1 MTNEV
6 REALRRI
13 ASCAEDSGDGSWLE
27 ELVRMHGPAISHW
40 NVDAV
45 HYWREWPGRTTVFP
59 DSSPDD
65 IAIDL
70 VAEDAAGERLIAIQ
84 CKARREGSAI
94 TQADVDGFLGAA
106 GAPEFK
112 EAWIV
117 GTTGPSEELREQ
129 LNNRG
134 LTKIRCLRLQDELQ
148 GSAQAGDDSNPD
160 PRDEI
165 QRRVIA
171 DSLKGL
177 ENVRGRT
184 HKGWRTTDA
193 RGRIVMPCGTGKTR
207 VGYRIARELT
217 APGQTPDA
225 ADRLTIVLCPSI
237 GLVRQLKTA
246 YEAMAE
252 SDGVTIRTLAVCSD
266 RSADGASARR
276 RKPSVDE
283 AIADDP
289 TTDLSGIDGS
299 EITGEVR
306 RKAQD
311 IADWIRG
318 RDRDPAAWPV
328 IVSTYQSG
336 PALAEGVRHAGAD
349 AAVLICDEAHR
360 TAGLK
365 KTPKVNEATLRNFTV
380 CHDNA
385 LLPARNRLYMTATP
399 KTFTRGTAE
408 AHDEAYVV
416 VSMNDEA
423 TFGPNLAEVSY
434 REAVEQEALTD
445 YRIAAIV
452 PHNESY
458 EFADK
463 RARKHAR
470 DAKKKKKDAEGDRSK
485 KNRDRSTSILV
496 RQLAYGTALAA
507 GIDQGEGGEKLPVP
521 SSIAFCNRT
530 ATSRE
535 MAEELN
541 DPAVR
546 KHIAGVT
553 GQGTDGPAR
562 RYEVHHRD
570 AKHRAGARHTALTK
584 LAGADPENPVGISN
598 VGIFG
603 EGIDTPDLAAIA
615 FIEPRKGPIDV
626 IQAVGRVMR
635 RSKAKNIGLILVPLE
650 IPPDEDAE
658 AWLESRTSGNR
669 FKELGQVLQA
679 LRAHDARIEDRLQHL
694 LRIYEPTGNGRAE
707 KIGYHM
713 LTARE
718 PEGVKTYVAVGRDG
732 VIENALAEA
741 DRKKTVAQ
749 LLERAADKV
758 REITKT
764 ESEESLPEKPRSA
777 WVADCRRR
785 SKPKVA
791 PVDVSAAQE
800 PRESDD
806 RYPVAPIAEAQR
818 KLLSGAIVDKRRGR
832 NKNTV
837 FLRAPVRRQPARPGG
852 GKTPASHGLLGCI
865 LENNERGRSIRMRI
879 LRNSGL
885 KTESERHMDVL
896 YSTVERAAGKL
907 KADDLEEQLAAL
919 LKMDRTTAVREEQG
933 NACMVAALVLTVAVL
948 VQTRLEAGK
957 GLRNIDVEPLAEIG
971 TSPRPAEN
979 LERAFNRIL
988 QHDYEPVF
996 TIARDILCDVT
1007 RAGRKTAML
1016 DAAVAGIIE
1025 QSRDAAEQYAT
1036 AGADYAGE
1044 LFNRI
1049 MHDRASDGAYFT
1061 RPEAGAL
1068 LAELALHATDETD
1081 FTKGDIVS
1089 RLHALDPTCGS
1100 GTLLQAWLTAVK
1112 RKARDDGATDAVLS
1126 RMHRRIVED
1135 SLTGLDVNP
1144 VSIQL
1149 AGAMLMIGD
1158 TRVQY
1163 ARMGLHTM
1171 PYGPQRDRKTAA
1183 AGSLELLRQ
1192 PDVLAHQGGKT
1203 DARQDD
1209 FFDDELDSFA
1219 PREPTERALKARVVL
1234 TNPPFVTR
1242 EKLGAK
1248 FGIEGQLA
1256 IRERIDKSQEEMETK
1271 LPEYAGFSEKTTTQP
1286 LYLALGLLAM
1296 DPHSGVLGTVIPT
1309 VGLLAPSGRTQRRKL
1324 ASELHIRYVVTCH
1337 EPGQENLSQ
1346 SFRADPVNES
1356 LVVGTRTGRND
1367 GLATTFVSLDRF
1379 PRNTAEAHALA
1390 DAIAGDRDID
1400 GQRCE
1405 VSNERMRN
1413 GDWSAAGWRNLKLDE
1428 AAQMIDRH
1436 PLLKRMC
1443 DIPDVTMR
1451 APGHGAFTPSPGSER
1466 RDTAPTRRL
1475 PNEDADILVYQ
1486 SKAEDAHPTMAA
1498 TPDTAARIK
1507 KIPAGV
1513 TGAERIAAAEKAH
1526 ARWSNV
1532 RGRLLV
1538 SAGQRITTGRL
1549 AAVVDTTAD
1558 GGLGTNWK
1566 PLQGIDDSTARAW
1579 AVWLNSTLGRV
1590 AMLRN
1595 RGKTLTFPVYQ
1606 PSGMTTTR
1614 CPDPGET
1621 EAIEALNA
1629 AYELTKN
1636 EQAPQYRD
1644 GRCAVR
1650 DTWDE
1655 AVAEAL
1661 GIDVETI
1668 FEYAELLAT
1677 EPAVSPAGWTRTL
1690 TELKGAEHG

>member
-1 MTNEV
+1 MKNGT
-6 REALRRI
+6 REALREI
-13 ASCAEDSGDGSWLE
+13 EVHADDSGDGDWLE
-27 ELVRMHGPAISHW
+27 ELVRVHGPAIRHW
-40 NVDAV
+40 RVDAV
-45 HYWREWPGRTTVFP
+45 HRWKEWPDRTTIFP

-70 VAEDAAGERLIAIQ
+70 VAEDTAGERLIAIQ
-84 CKARREGSAI
+84 CKARRRGSAI
-94 TQADVDGFLGAA
+94 KYTDVEGFLYAA
-106 GAPEFK
+106 QAREFQ

-117 GTTGPSEELREQ
+117 GTTGPSEALREQ

-134 LTKIRCLRLQDELQ
+134 LTKVRCLRLQDELLQ
-148 GSAQAGDDSNPD
+148 SAQAADEADPD

-165 QRRVIA
+165 QRRVIE

-184 HKGWRTTDA
+184 HEGWRATDA

-217 APGQTPDA
+217 TPEKAPDG
-225 ADRLTIVLCPSI
+225 ADRLTLVLCPSI

-246 YEAMAE
+246 YEVMAE
-252 SDGVTIRTLAVCSD
+252 SDGVAIRTLAVCSD
-266 RSADGASARR
+266 RSGDNAKR
-276 RKPSVDE
+276 RKGNVDE

-289 TTDLSGIDGS
+289 TADLSGIDGS
-299 EITGEVR
+299 EITGAVR
-306 RKAQD
+306 RRAQD
-311 IADWIRG
+311 IADWIIE
-318 RDRDPAAWPV
+318 RDRDPLAWPV

-336 PALAEGVRHAGAD
+336 PTLAEGVRHAGAD

-365 KTPKVNEATLRNFTV
+365 KTPKANEATLRNFTV

-385 LLPARNRLYMTATP
+385 LLPARNRVYMTATP

-408 AHDEAYVV
+408 AHDEGYVV

-434 REAVEQEALTD
+434 REAVDQEALTD

-470 DAKKKKKDAEGDRSK
+470 AAKKKEAEGASSK
-485 KNRDRSTSILV
+485 KSRDRSTSILV
-496 RQLAYGTALAA
+496 RQIAYGTALAA
-507 GIDQGEGGEKLPVP
+507 GIDEGEGGDKLAVP

-553 GQGTDGPAR
+553 GQGTDGPAK

-570 AKHRAGARHTALTK
+570 AKSRAGARHTALMK

-635 RSKAKNIGLILVPLE
+635 RSKAKDIGLILVPLE

-658 AWLESRTSGNR
+658 AWLESRTSENQ
-669 FKELGQVLQA
+669 FKELGQILQA
-679 LRAHDARIEDRLQHL
+679 LRAHDARIEDRLQDL
-694 LRIYEPTGNGRAE
+694 LRIYEPSGNGRTE
-707 KIGYHM
+707 KIGYHL

-718 PEGVKTYVAVGRDG
+718 PEGVKTYVAIGHDG
-732 VIENALAEA
+732 VIENALAQA
-741 DRKKTVAQ
+741 DRKKTVVQ
-749 LLERAADKV
+749 LLDRVADKV
-758 REITKT
+758 TEVTKT
-764 ESEESLPEKPRSA
+764 ESEESLPEKPRST

-791 PVDVSAAQE
+791 PVDVTAAQE
-800 PRESDD
+800 RRESDD

-818 KLLSGAIVDKRRGR
+818 TLLSGAIVDKRKGR
-832 NKNTV
+832 NPNTV
-837 FLRAPVRRQPARPGG
+837 FLRAPVRREPARSG

-907 KADDLEEQLAAL
+907 KADNLEEQLAAL
-919 LKMDRTTAVREEQG
+919 LKMDRTTAASGEQG

-948 VQTRLEAGK
+948 VHTRLEVGK
-957 GLRNIDVEPLAEIG
+957 GLQNIDVEPLAEIG

-979 LERAFNRIL
+979 LERAFNQIL
-988 QHDYEPVF
+988 GHDYEPVF

-1016 DAAVAGIIE
+1016 DEAVAGIIE

-1068 LAELALHATDETD
+1068 LAGLALHATDEKD
-1081 FTKGDIVS
+1081 FTKGKLVD
-1089 RLHALDPTCGS
+1089 RLRALDPACGS

-1112 RKARDDGATDAVLS
+1112 RTARDDGAPEAAVS
-1126 RMHRRIVED
+1126 RMHRQIVENA
-1135 SLTGLDVNP
+1135 LTGLDVNP

-1163 ARMGLHTM
+1163 EQMGLHTM
-1171 PYGPQRDRKTAA
+1171 PYGPQRDRRMVA

-1192 PDVLAHQGGKT
+1192 PDVLVNKGGKT
-1203 DARQDD
+1203 DTTQDD
-1209 FFDDELDSFA
+1209 FFDDEVDSFA
-1219 PREPTERALKARVVL
+1219 SREATERALKARVVL

-1248 FGIEGQLA
+1248 FGTEVQRA
-1256 IRERIDKSQEEMETK
+1256 IRQRIDSSQEKLENK
-1271 LPEYAGFSEKTTTQP
+1271 LPEYAGFSEKTTTRP
-1286 LYLALGLLAM
+1286 LYIALGLLAM
-1296 DPHSGVLGTVIPT
+1296 DPEKGVLGTVMTT
-1309 VGLLAPSGRTQRRKL
+1309 VALLAPSGLAERRKL

-1337 EPGQENLSQ
+1337 EPGEENLSQ
-1346 SFRADPVNES
+1346 SSRADPVNES
-1356 LVVGTRTGRND
+1356 LLVGTRLGRND

-1379 PRNTAEAHALA
+1379 PRSVVEAHALA
-1390 DAIAGDRDID
+1390 DAIAGGRDID

-1413 GDWSAAGWRNLKLDE
+1413 GDWSAAGWRNLQLDE
-1428 AAQMIDRH
+1428 AALLIDGH
-1436 PLLKRMC
+1436 PLLKRMR
-1443 DIPDVTMR
+1443 DIPGVTMR
-1451 APGHGAFTPSPGSER
+1451 APGHGAFTPCPGPVSRE
-1466 RDTAPTRRL
+1466 TASTRRV
-1475 PNEDADILVYQ
+1475 PNEDVDILVYQ
-1486 SKAEDAHPTMAA
+1486 SKAEDAHLTIA
-1498 TPDTAARIK
+1498 TAPDTAAKIK
-1507 KIPAGV
+1507 NIPASV
-1513 TGAERIAAAEKAH
+1513 TGAERIARAEKAH
-1526 ARWSNV
+1526 ARWSAI

-1538 SAGQRITTGRL
+1538 SAGQYIMTGRL

-1566 PLQGIDDSTARAW
+1566 PIQGIDDSTARAW
-1579 AVWLNSTLGRV
+1579 AVWLNSTLGRI

-1595 RGKTLTFPVYQ
+1595 RGKKLTFPVYR
-1606 PSGMTTTR
+1606 PSGMTTIR
-1614 CPDPGET
+1614 CPDPDET
-1621 EAIEALNA
+1621 ELIEALNT

-1636 EQAPQYRD
+1636 EETPQYRD

-1650 DTWDE
+1650 DSWDE
-1655 AVAEAL
+1655 AVAQAL
-1661 GIDVETI
+1661 GIGVETI
-1668 FEYAELLAT
+1668 FEYAELLAR
-1677 EPAVSPAGWTRTL
+1677 EPAVSPTSWTRVL
-1690 TELKGAEHG
+1690 TESNVEKPS

>member
-1 MTNEV
+1 MTNKA
-6 REALRRI
+6 REALREI
-13 ASCAEDSGDGSWLE
+13 EAHADDSGDGDWFE
-27 ELVRMHGPAISHW
+27 ELVRVHGAAIGHW
-40 NVDAV
+40 NVDAI

-70 VAEDAAGERLIAIQ
+70 VAEDAAGKRLIAIQ

-94 TQADVDGFLGAA
+94 NLDEVDGFLSAA
-106 GAPEFK
+106 AAPEFK

-117 GTTGPSEELREQ
+117 GTTGPSEGLRER

-134 LTKIRCLRLQDELQ
+134 LTKVRCLRLQDELLQ
-148 GSAQAGDDSNPD
+148 SAQAAEDADPD

-165 QRRVIA
+165 QRRVIDA
-171 DSLKGL
+171 SLKGL

-184 HKGWRTTDA
+184 HEGWRATDA

-217 APGQTPDA
+217 TPGKTPDG

-246 YEAMAE
+246 YEAMAK
-252 SDGVTIRTLAVCSD
+252 SDGVEIDTLAVCSD
-266 RSADGASARR
+266 RSGDSARR
-276 RKPSVDE
+276 RRPNVDE

-289 TTDLSGIDGS
+289 TADLSGIDGS
-299 EITGEVR
+299 EITGAVR

-311 IADWIRG
+311 IADWITV

-336 PALAEGVRHAGAD
+336 PTLAEGVRHAGAD

-365 KTPKVNEATLRNFTV
+365 KTPKANEATLRNFTV

-408 AHDEAYVV
+408 ARDEGYVV

-470 DAKKKKKDAEGDRSK
+470 DAKKKQAEGASARQSG
-485 KNRDRSTSILV
+485 DRSTSILV
-496 RQLAYGTALAA
+496 RQIAYGTALAA
-507 GIDQGEGGEKLPVP
+507 GIDEGDGGERLAVP

-530 ATSRE
+530 RTSRE

-553 GQGTDGPAR
+553 GQGTDGPAK

-570 AKHRAGARHTALTK
+570 ATSRAGARHTALTK

-635 RSKAKNIGLILVPLE
+635 RSEAKNIGLILVPLE
-650 IPPDEDAE
+650 IPLDEDAE
-658 AWLESRTSGNR
+658 AWLESRTSENQ
-669 FKELGQVLQA
+669 FKELGQILQA

-694 LRIYEPTGNGRAE
+694 LKIYEPSRNGRAE
-707 KIGYHM
+707 KTGYHL
-713 LTARE
+713 LTTSE
-718 PEGVKTYVAVGRDG
+718 PEGVKTYVAIGRDG

-741 DRKKTVAQ
+741 DRKTTVAQ

-758 REITKT
+758 TEVTKT
-764 ESEESLPEKPRSA
+764 QNEASLPEKPRST

-785 SKPKVA
+785 SKPKIA
-791 PVDVSAAQE
+791 PVDVSAAQDR
-800 PRESDD
+800 RESDD

-818 KLLSGAIVDKRRGR
+818 TLLNGAIVDKRKGR
-832 NKNTV
+832 NQNTV
-837 FLRAPVRRQPARPGG
+837 FLRAPVRREPARPGG

-919 LKMDRTTAVREEQG
+919 LKMDRTTAVKGEQG

-948 VQTRLEAGK
+948 VQTRLEVGE

-988 QHDYEPVF
+988 QHDYEAVF
-996 TIARDILCDVT
+996 TLARDILCDVT
-1007 RAGRKTAML
+1007 QAGRKTAML
-1016 DAAVAGIIE
+1016 DEAVAGIIE

-1068 LAELALHATDETD
+1068 LAGLALHATEETD
-1081 FTKGDIVS
+1081 FTNGNIVD
-1089 RLHALDPTCGS
+1089 RLRVLDPACGS
-1100 GTLLQAWLTAVK
+1100 GTLLQAWLTAIK
-1112 RKARDDGATDAVLS
+1112 RKARDNGATDAVLS

-1135 SLTGLDVNP
+1135 ALTGLDVNP

-1163 ARMGLHTM
+1163 ARMGLRTM
-1171 PYGPQRDRKTAA
+1171 PYGLQKAGRTAA

-1203 DARQDD
+1203 DAARDD
-1209 FFDDELDSFA
+1209 FFFDDELNSFA
-1219 PREPTERALKARVVL
+1219 PPEATERALKTRVVL

-1242 EKLGAK
+1242 GKLGAK
-1248 FGIEGQLA
+1248 FGVEVQRA
-1256 IRERIDKSQEEMETK
+1256 IRERIDKSQQELENK
-1271 LPEYAGFSEKTTTQP
+1271 LPSFVGFSEKTTTQP
-1286 LYLALGLLAM
+1286 LYLALGLLAI
-1296 DPHSGVLGTVIPT
+1296 DPETGVLGTMIPT
-1309 VGLLAPSGRTQRRKL
+1309 AGLLAPSGLAYRRKL
-1324 ASELHIRYVVTCH
+1324 ASDLQIRYVVSSH
-1337 EPGQENLSQ
+1337 ERGQENFSQ
-1346 SFRADPVNES
+1346 SFDSKPVNES

-1379 PRNTAEAHALA
+1379 PRNQVDAHALA
-1390 DAIAGDRDID
+1390 DAIATGGDIE
-1400 GQRCE
+1400 GQRCQI
-1405 VSNERMRN
+1405 SNERMRN

-1428 AAQMIDRH
+1428 AAQLIDRH
-1436 PLLKRMC
+1436 PMLKQMC
-1443 DIPDVTMR
+1443 DIPGVTMR
-1451 APGHGAFTPSPGSER
+1451 APGHGAFTP
-1466 RDTAPTRRL
+1466 
-1475 PNEDADILVYQ
+1475 
-1486 SKAEDAHPTMAA
+1486 
-1498 TPDTAARIK
+1498 
-1507 KIPAGV
+1507 
-1513 TGAERIAAAEKAH
+1513 
-1526 ARWSNV
+1526 
-1532 RGRLLV
+1532 
-1538 SAGQRITTGRL
+1538 
-1549 AAVVDTTAD
+1549 
-1558 GGLGTNWK
+1558 
-1566 PLQGIDDSTARAW
+1566 
-1579 AVWLNSTLGRV
+1579 
-1590 AMLRN
+1590 
-1595 RGKTLTFPVYQ
+1595 
-1606 PSGMTTTR
+1606 
-1614 CPDPGET
+1614 
-1621 EAIEALNA
+1621 
-1629 AYELTKN
+1629 
-1636 EQAPQYRD
+1636 
-1644 GRCAVR
+1644 
-1650 DTWDE
+1650 
-1655 AVAEAL
+1655 
-1661 GIDVETI
+1661 
-1668 FEYAELLAT
+1668 
-1677 EPAVSPAGWTRTL
+1677 
-1690 TELKGAEHG
+1690 

>member
-6 REALRRI
+6 REALREIESR
-13 ASCAEDSGDGSWLE
+13 AEDSGDGSWFE
-27 ELVRMHGPAISHW
+27 ELVRMHGPAIGHR

-70 VAEDAAGERLIAIQ
+70 VAEDATGKRLIAIQ

-94 TQADVDGFLGAA
+94 THTDVDGFLSAA
-106 GAPEFK
+106 AAPEFE

-117 GTTGPSEELREQ
+117 GTTGPSEKLREQ
-129 LNNRG
+129 LNDRG
-134 LTKIRCLRLQDELQ
+134 LTKVRCLRLQDELLR
-148 GSAQAGDDSNPD
+148 SAQATDDADPD

-165 QRRVIA
+165 QRRVIDA
-171 DSLKGL
+171 SLKGL
-177 ENVRGRT
+177 KNVRGRT
-184 HKGWRTTDA
+184 HHGWRATDA

-217 APGQTPDA
+217 TPGKTPRGT
-225 ADRLTIVLCPSI
+225 DRLTIVLCPSI

-246 YEAMAE
+246 YEVMAE
-252 SDGVTIRTLAVCSD
+252 SDGVAIETLAVCSD
-266 RSADGASARR
+266 PSGDSARR
-276 RKPSVDE
+276 RKPNVDE

-299 EITGEVR
+299 EITGAVR

-311 IADWIRG
+311 IADWITKYG
-318 RDRDPAAWPV
+318 RDPSAWPV

-336 PALAEGVRHAGAD
+336 ATLAEGVRHADAD

-365 KTPKVNEATLRNFTV
+365 KTPKANEATLRNFTV

-385 LLPARNRLYMTATP
+385 LLPARNRVYMTATP

-408 AHDEAYVV
+408 AHDEGYVV

-470 DAKKKKKDAEGDRSK
+470 DAKKKDTEGASSTK
-485 KNRDRSTSILV
+485 SGDRSTSILV
-496 RQLAYGTALAA
+496 RQIAYGTALAA
-507 GIDQGEGGEKLPVP
+507 GIDEGDGGEKLAVP

-530 ATSRE
+530 RTSRE

-553 GQGTDGPAR
+553 GQGPDGPAK

-570 AKHRAGARHTALTK
+570 AKSRAGARHTALTK

-658 AWLESRTSGNR
+658 AWLESRTSENQ
-669 FKELGQVLQA
+669 FKELGQILQA

-707 KIGYHM
+707 KTGYHL
-713 LTARE
+713 LTASE
-718 PEGVKTYVAVGRDG
+718 PEGVKTYVAVGQDG

-741 DRKKTVAQ
+741 DRKKTVTQ
-749 LLERAADKV
+749 LLERAADRV
-758 REITKT
+758 REVTNT
-764 ESEESLPEKPRSA
+764 YGEESLPEKPRST

-791 PVDVSAAQE
+791 PVDVSAAWE
-800 PRESDD
+800 RRESDD

-818 KLLSGAIVDKRRGR
+818 TLLSGAIVDKRKGR

-837 FLRAPVRRQPARPGG
+837 FLRTPVRRQPARPGG

-919 LKMDRTTAVREEQG
+919 LKMDRTTAVKGEQG

-948 VQTRLEAGK
+948 VQTRLEAGR
-957 GLRNIDVEPLAEIG
+957 GLHNIDVEPLAEIG

-1068 LAELALHATDETD
+1068 LAGLALHATDETN
-1081 FTKGDIVS
+1081 FTNGKTVS
-1089 RLHALDPTCGS
+1089 RLRALDPTCGS
-1100 GTLLQAWLTAVK
+1100 GTLLQAWLTAIK
-1112 RKARDDGATDAVLS
+1112 RKARDNGATDAVLS
-1126 RMHRRIVED
+1126 SMHRRIVED
-1135 SLTGLDVNP
+1135 ALTGLDVNP

-1163 ARMGLHTM
+1163 SRMGLRTM
-1171 PYGPQRDRKTAA
+1171 PYGPRKERRTAA

-1203 DARQDD
+1203 ATGQDD

-1219 PREPTERALKARVVL
+1219 PREATERALKARVVL

-1248 FGIEGQLA
+1248 FGIEGQRA
-1256 IRERIDKSQEEMETK
+1256 IRERIDKSQEELETK

-1296 DPHSGVLGTVIPT
+1296 DPEKGVLGTVITT
-1309 VGLLAPSGRTQRRKL
+1309 VGLLAPSGLAQRRKL

-1356 LVVGTRTGRND
+1356 LVVGTRIGRND

-1379 PRNTAEAHALA
+1379 PRSVAEAHALA
-1390 DAIAGDRDID
+1390 DAIAGNRDID
-1400 GQRCE
+1400 GQSRQ

-1428 AAQMIDRH
+1428 AAQLIDRH

-1475 PNEDADILVYQ
+1475 PNEDVDILVYQ
-1486 SKAEDAHPTMAA
+1486 SKAEDAHLTIAT
-1498 TPDTAARIK
+1498 TPDTAAKIK
-1507 KIPAGV
+1507 KIPASV
-1513 TGAERIAAAEKAH
+1513 TGAERIAAAENAH

-1538 SAGQRITTGRL
+1538 SAGQYIATGRL

-1566 PLQGIDDSTARAW
+1566 PIQGIDDSTARAW
-1579 AVWLNSTLGRV
+1579 AVWLNSTLGRI

-1595 RGKTLTFPVYQ
+1595 RGKKLTFPVYR

-1636 EQAPQYRD
+1636 EQTPQYRD

-1668 FEYAELLAT
+1668 FEYAELLAR
-1677 EPAVSPAGWTRTL
+1677 EPAVSPTGWTSTL
-1690 TELKGAEHG
+1690 TELNGAEHS

>member
-1 MTNEV
+1 M
-6 REALRRI
+6 
-13 ASCAEDSGDGSWLE
+13 
-27 ELVRMHGPAISHW
+27 
-40 NVDAV
+40 
-45 HYWREWPGRTTVFP
+45 
-59 DSSPDD
+59 
-65 IAIDL
+65 
-70 VAEDAAGERLIAIQ
+70 
-84 CKARREGSAI
+84 
-94 TQADVDGFLGAA
+94 
-106 GAPEFK
+106 
-112 EAWIV
+112 
-117 GTTGPSEELREQ
+117 
-129 LNNRG
+129 
-134 LTKIRCLRLQDELQ
+134 
-148 GSAQAGDDSNPD
+148 
-160 PRDEI
+160 
-165 QRRVIA
+165 
-171 DSLKGL
+171 
-177 ENVRGRT
+177 
-184 HKGWRTTDA
+184 
-193 RGRIVMPCGTGKTR
+193 
-207 VGYRIARELT
+207 
-217 APGQTPDA
+217 
-225 ADRLTIVLCPSI
+225 
-237 GLVRQLKTA
+237 RQLKTA
-246 YEAMAE
+246 YEVMAE
-252 SDGVTIRTLAVCSD
+252 SDGVAIRTLAVCSD
-266 RSADGASARR
+266 RSGDGAKR
-276 RKPSVDE
+276 RKPNVDE

-289 TTDLSGIDGS
+289 TADLSGIDGS
-299 EITGEVR
+299 EITGAVR

-311 IADWIRG
+311 IADWITERG
-318 RDRDPAAWPV
+318 RDPVGWPV

-336 PALAEGVRHAGAD
+336 PTLAEGVRHAGAD

-365 KTPKVNEATLRNFTV
+365 KTPKANEATLRNFTV
-380 CHDNA
+380 CHNNA
-385 LLPARNRLYMTATP
+385 LLPARNRIYMTATP

-408 AHDEAYVV
+408 AHDEGYVV

-470 DAKKKKKDAEGDRSK
+470 DAKKKDAEGASSK
-485 KNRDRSTSILV
+485 SGDRSTSILV
-496 RQLAYGTALAA
+496 RQIAYGTVLAA
-507 GIDQGEGGEKLPVP
+507 GIDEREGREKLAVP

-530 ATSRE
+530 KTSRE

-546 KHIAGVT
+546 KHIASVT
-553 GQGTDGPAR
+553 GQGTDGPAK

-570 AKHRAGARHTALTK
+570 AKSRAGARHTALTK
-584 LAGADPENPVGISN
+584 LAAADPENPVGISN

-658 AWLESRTSGNR
+658 AWLESRTSVNQ
-669 FKELGQVLQA
+669 FKELGQILQA
-679 LRAHDARIEDRLQHL
+679 LRAHDARIEDRLQQL
-694 LRIYEPTGNGRAE
+694 LKIYEPSGNGRAE
-707 KIGYHM
+707 KIGYHL
-713 LTARE
+713 LTASE
-718 PEGVKTYVAVGRDG
+718 PEGVKTYVAIGRDG

-758 REITKT
+758 TEVTKT
-764 ESEESLPEKPRSA
+764 QSEESLPEKPRST

-785 SKPKVA
+785 SKPKIA

-800 PRESDD
+800 RRQSDD
-806 RYPVAPIAEAQR
+806 RYAVAPIAEAQR
-818 KLLSGAIVDKRRGR
+818 TLLIGAIVDKRKGR

-837 FLRAPVRRQPARPGG
+837 FLRAPVRREPAKPD
-852 GKTPASHGLLGCI
+852 GKTPAGHGVLGCI
-865 LENNERGRSIRMRI
+865 LENNARGRSIRMRI

-885 KTESERHMDVL
+885 KTKSERHMDVL

-907 KADDLEEQLAAL
+907 KADNLEEQLAAL
-919 LKMDRTTAVREEQG
+919 LKMDRTIAAKGEQG

-957 GLRNIDVEPLAEIG
+957 GLHNIDVEPLAEIG
-971 TSPRPAEN
+971 TSSRPAEK

-1007 RAGRKTAML
+1007 QAGLKTAML
-1016 DAAVAGIIE
+1016 DAAIAGIIE
-1025 QSRDAAEQYAT
+1025 QSRDAAEQYAM

-1068 LAELALHATDETD
+1068 LAGLALHATDETD
-1081 FTKGDIVS
+1081 FTNGKIVD
-1089 RLHALDPTCGS
+1089 RLRILDPACGS
-1100 GTLLQAWLTAVK
+1100 GTLLQAWLTAIK
-1112 RKARDDGATDAVLS
+1112 RRARDDGAAEAALS

-1135 SLTGLDVNP
+1135 ALTGLDVNP

-1163 ARMGLHTM
+1163 ARMGLQTM
-1171 PYGPQRDRKTAA
+1171 PYGPQRDRRTTA

-1192 PDVLAHQGGKT
+1192 PDVLAHQGGKP
-1203 DARQDD
+1203 DAGQDD
-1209 FFDDELDSFA
+1209 FFEDELNSFA
-1219 PREPTERALKARVVL
+1219 PREATERALKARVVL

-1248 FGIEGQLA
+1248 FGSEVQRA
-1256 IRERIDKSQEEMETK
+1256 IRERIDKSQEELENK

-1296 DPHSGVLGTVIPT
+1296 EPASGVLGTVIPT
-1309 VGLLAPSGRTQRRKL
+1309 VGLLAPSGLAERRKL
-1324 ASELHIRYVVTCH
+1324 GSELHIRYVVTCH
-1337 EPGQENLSQ
+1337 EPGEENLSQ
-1346 SFRADPVNES
+1346 SSRADPVNES
-1356 LVVGTRTGRND
+1356 LVVGTRMGRND

-1379 PRNTAEAHALA
+1379 PRSVVEAHAVA
-1390 DAIAGDRDID
+1390 DAIAGGGDID

-1413 GDWSAAGWRNLKLDE
+1413 GDWSAVGWMNLKLDE
-1428 AAQMIDRH
+1428 AAQLIDRH
-1436 PLLKRMC
+1436 PMLKRMC
-1443 DIPDVTMR
+1443 DIPGVTMR
-1451 APGHGAFTPSPGSER
+1451 APGDGAFTPCPGSER
-1466 RDTAPTRRL
+1466 RETASTRRV
-1475 PNEDADILVYQ
+1475 PNEDVDILVYQ
-1486 SKAEDAHPTMAA
+1486 SKAEHAHLTMA
-1498 TPDTAARIK
+1498 TKPDTAAKIK
-1507 KIPAGV
+1507 NIPPSVMGP
-1513 TGAERIAAAEKAH
+1513 ERIATAEKAH

-1538 SAGQRITTGRL
+1538 SAGQRTNTGRL

-1566 PLQGIDDSTARAW
+1566 PIQGTDDSTAIAW
-1579 AVWLNSTLGRV
+1579 AVWLNSTLGRI

-1595 RGKTLTFPVYQ
+1595 RGKTLAFPVYR

-1636 EQAPQYRD
+1636 EETPQYRD

-1655 AVAEAL
+1655 AVAQAL

-1668 FEYAELLAT
+1668 FEYAELLAR
-1677 EPAVSPAGWTRTL
+1677 EPAVSPTSWTRTL
-1690 TELKGAEHG
+1690 TELDGEKHS